1 MIRIPRA
8 LALLALLSI
17 AGTGAAAH
25 DHQAGNLTIG
35 HPFSRATAPAAM
47 AGAAYM
53 TIDNAGAAGD
63 RLLSAASPVAG
74 RVELHT
80 IVKDGDVMRMREV
93 EGGIAVPAGG
103 RATLQPGGFHVMLM
117 ELKAPLRE
125 GDRFPLRLTFEKA
138 GIVEVEVAI
147 EKAGAGAPMSGHKH

>member
-17 AGTGAAAH
+17 VGTGVAAH
-25 DHQAGNLTIG
+25 DHQAGSLRIG
-35 HPFSRATAPAAM
+35 HPFARATAPAAR

-53 TIDNAGAAGD
+53 TIDNAGPAGD
-63 RLLSAASPVAG
+63 RLLSARSPVAG
-74 RVELHT
+74 RIELHT

-93 EGGIAVPAGG
+93 EGGIEVPAGG

-117 ELKAPLRE
+117 DLKAPLKE
-125 GDRFPLRLTFEKA
+125 GDRFQLKLTFEKA

-147 EKAGAGAPMSGHKH
+147 EKPGAGAPMPGHKH